1 MLRRRDLYSEIE
13 ISREKLSGIEISR
26 EKLSGV
32 EISREKLSIGG
43 FAVALAT
50 LGRD

>member
-1 MLRRRDLYSEIE
+1 MYSEIE

-32 EISREKLSIGG
+32 EISREKLQSIGG